1 MSALIEVE
9 ELSRHFG
16 GVKAVRDI
24 SFSVEAGQV
33 YSIIGPNGAGKTT
46 LFNLMSGIYVPSS
59 GSVRLDGESVG
70 GMEPELLAR
79 RGVSRTFQ
87 NLQLCMNMTAA
98 ENVMIGAHLRLN
110 TGLIAG
116 VLNLPSLKRA
126 EKDCRHEASH
136 WMHFAGV
143 DRYRNATTAQMPY
156 GALKRL
162 EIARAL
168 MSRPRLVY
176 LDEPAAGLNH
186 SETFE
191 IEELVR
197 KVVASGVTILLIE
210 HDMKL
215 VMSVSDRILV
225 MHHGARL
232 FEGTPTEVQAHPD
245 VIAAYLG
252 GDIDIQSAVDA
263 EAHS

>member
-1 MSALIEVE
+1 MTHLLDVRN
-9 ELSRHFG
+9 LSRRFG
-16 GVKAVRDI
+16 GVLAVNDVG
-24 SFSVEAGQV
+24 FSVAENQV
-33 YSIIGPNGAGKTT
+33 FSVIGPNGAGKTT
-46 LFNLMSGIYVPSS
+46 LFNLVSGVYTPSS
-59 GSVRLDGESVG
+59 GQILLAGEGVG
-70 GMEPELLAR
+70 GLTPDRLAQ

-87 NLQLCMNMTAA
+87 NLQLCMNMSAVD
-98 ENVMIGAHLRLN
+98 NVMIGGHLRTN
-110 TGLIAG
+110 SGVVAG
-116 VLNLPSLKRA
+116 ILSLPRMKRA
-126 EKDCRHEASH
+126 ERACRDEAIH
-136 WMHFAGV
+136 WMAFAGV
-143 DRYRNATTAQMPY
+143 ERYQRATSAQMPY

-168 MSRPRLVY
+168 MSRPRLLL

-186 SETFE
+186 SETSE

-197 KVVASGVTILLIE
+197 KVAASGVTIVLIE

-232 FEGTPTEVQAHPD
+232 FEGTPGEVQADPD

-252 GDIDIQSAVDA
+252 ADEEVAA
-263 EAHS
+263 

>member
-1 MSALIEVE
+1 MSTLIEVDN
-9 ELSRHFG
+9 LNRHFG

-24 SFSVEAGQV
+24 SFSVQNGQV

-46 LFNLMSGIYVPSS
+46 LFNLMSGIYVPTS
-59 GSVRLDGESVG
+59 GAVKLDGEPVG
-70 GMEPELLAR
+70 GMAPELLAR

-87 NLQLCMNMTAA
+87 NLQLCMNMSAA

-110 TGLIAG
+110 TSMLAG
-116 VLNLPSLKRA
+116 VLNLPALRRA
-126 EKDCRHEASH
+126 ERTCREEAEH

-143 DRYRNATTAQMPY
+143 DRYIDSASSQMPY

-168 MSRPRLVY
+168 MSRPRLIY

-197 KVVASGVTILLIE
+197 KVASSGVTVMLIE

-215 VMSVSDRILV
+215 VMAVSDRILV

-232 FEGTPTEVQAHPD
+232 YEGTPAEVKAHPD

-252 GDIDIQSAVDA
+252 TDI
-263 EAHS
+263 EALTEVGARP